1 MMRFND
7 IDVKINLPKKWW
19 DSPTYTLLSDV
30 VINGVTVP
38 KGFTTD
44 GTTLSRWVGLLGLL
58 LIALAH
64 VITMWLLPIGL
75 LLVIAPLVY
84 PRVGSDFKA
93 VIVHDYLLRTGSR
106 YVADETYFDVMELL
120 NINKFRKWLAYFNVK
135 TLSFLKG
142 N

>member
-1 MMRFND
+1 MN
-7 IDVKINLPKKWW
+7 VKINLPKKWW
-19 DSPTYTLLSDV
+19 DSPTYTLLNDT

-38 KGFTTD
+38 KGFITD

-58 LIALAH
+58 LITLAH
-64 VITMWLLPIGL
+64 VVTMWLLPIGL
-75 LLVIAPLVY
+75 LLVMAPLIY

-93 VIVHDYLLRTGSR
+93 VIVHDYLLKTGSR
-106 YVADETYFDVMELL
+106 YVADETYFDVMTWLK
-120 NINKFRKWLAYFNVK
+120 INKFRKCMAYFGVK